1 MSNVLQIFF
10 KYSKNHSKNLIFYEK
25 TFTILIEILD
35 KIGDSMAFTTEERY
49 RAYADW
55 TPEYIEKIKKNT
67 ESSPWR
73 TNFHIETPH
82 GLLNDPNGFSYF
94 NGKWTLFYQY
104 FPFGAAHGLKS
115 WVHTESTDL
124 VHFEET
130 GTVMYPDTPLDSH
143 GAYSGSAME
152 FSDKLFLFYTGNVRD
167 ENWVRHPYQIGALM
181 DKDGKIEKID
191 KILIDQPEDTT
202 DHFRDPQIFNY
213 KGQYYAIVGGQDLN
227 KKGIVK
233 LYKAENNDYLN
244 WTLVGDLDF
253 ANDMTAYMMEC
264 PNIAFVGEQPILLY
278 CPQGLDKDVLDYGN
292 IYPNMYKIGQSFD
305 PESATIVEPG
315 ELINLDYGFECYAT
329 QAFNAP
335 DGRTLS
341 VSWLAL
347 PDVEYPTDAFDYQ
360 GCLSLVKELTIKDGK
375 LYQYPVEA
383 ITSLRTEAQPFSN
396 QETTNNVYELDLTI
410 PANSKTEL
418 VLFANKE
425 NKGLT
430 LTLDTENGIITVDR
444 KNCGQAFALDF
455 GTSRSCT
462 IDKAETSASIFID
475 KSVFEI
481 FINKGE
487 KVFSGRVFPDAD
499 QTGIAITAGN
509 PTGTYY
515 HLDYGRKTN

>member
-1 MSNVLQIFF
+1 
-10 KYSKNHSKNLIFYEK
+10 
-25 TFTILIEILD
+25 
-35 KIGDSMAFTTEERY
+35 MAFTTEERY

-152 FSDKLFLFYTGNVRD
+152 FGDKLFLFYTGNVRD

-181 DKDGKIEKID
+181 DKDCKIEKID
-191 KILIDQPEDTT
+191 KVLIEQPEDTT

-213 KGQYYAIVGGQDLN
+213 KGQYYAIVGGQNLD

-244 WTLVGDLDF
+244 WSYVGDLDF

-278 CPQGLDKDVLDYGN
+278 CPQGLDKEVLDYGN

-305 PESATIVEPG
+305 PETASIVEPI

-347 PDVEYPTDAFDYQ
+347 PDVEYPTDAYDYQ

-375 LYQYPVEA
+375 LYQYPVDA
-383 ITSLRTEAQPFSN
+383 ITSLRKEAQPFSA
-396 QETTNNVYELDLTI
+396 QKETNNVYEL
-410 PANSKTEL
+410 EL
-418 VLFANKE
+418 DFSAGTKHEIVLFANE
-425 NKGLT
+425 AEKGLVLSVDT
-430 LTLDTENGIITVDR
+430 EQGQITLDRG
-444 KNCGQAFALDF
+444 NCGQPFALDF
-455 GTSRSCT
+455 GTSRSCEISPGALT
-462 IDKAETSASIFID
+462 ANIFID

-499 QTGIAITAGN
+499 QSGIVITTGN